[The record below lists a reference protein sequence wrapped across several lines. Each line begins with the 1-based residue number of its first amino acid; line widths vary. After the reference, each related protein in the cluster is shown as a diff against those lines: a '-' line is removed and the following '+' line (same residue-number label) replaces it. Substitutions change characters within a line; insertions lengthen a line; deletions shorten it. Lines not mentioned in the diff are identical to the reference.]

1 MSSTGPARIAGEGWI
16 VLLGGGEFS
25 FGETEEVDRAWLA
38 KVAEGPRP
46 IGFVP
51 AASGSTEYGG
61 HFAAYLKES
70 FERTVDTIPI
80 YRRRDAKR
88 GKNGERIRASA
99 AIYLG
104 GGVAEFVIDTFDHAP
119 ALEALTELVVR
130 GGTLAAMAAAAQ
142 ALGQTTRSLKGKELI
157 PGLGFLPGG
166 AVETNFDPGHDHRL
180 RQLLGHSDVRWGVG
194 LPAGSA
200 LLLGPDGERELVG
213 EAFFLDA
220 ADADLLE
227 LEES

>member
-1 MSSTGPARIAGEGWI
+1 MTSAGPTRIAGDGWI

-38 KVAEGPRP
+38 KVPEGPRP

-61 HFAAYLKES
+61 HFAAYMKEG
-70 FERTVDTIPI
+70 FGRTVDTIPI
-80 YRRRDAKR
+80 YRRRDANR
-88 GKNGERIRASA
+88 GKNAERIRASA

-104 GGVAEFVIDTFDHAP
+104 GGVAEFVVEALDHAP

-130 GGTLAAMAAAAQ
+130 GGTLVAMTAAGQ
-142 ALGQTTRSLKGKELI
+142 ALGQVVRSFKGKDLV

-166 AVETNFDPGHDHRL
+166 AVEANFDPGHDHRL
-180 RQLLGHSDVRWGVG
+180 RQLLGHPDVRWGVG
-194 LPAGSA
+194 IPAGSA
-200 LLLGPDGERELVG
+200 LLLGPGGEREQVG
-213 EAFFLDA
+213 EVFYLEA
-220 ADADLLE
+220 AGADLTE
-227 LEES
+227 L